1 MLQTMQIPRSTLY
14 ALVDALP
21 PTKLATAR
29 EVLEA
34 LARGDSDNDALT
46 SEEEAI
52 LQLRLEQARTG
63 QVVDAEE
70 VFEDLDRIIEEAERA
85 Q

>member
-1 MLQTMQIPRSTLY
+1 MLQAMQIPRSTLY

-21 PTKLATAR
+21 PAKLATAR

-34 LARGDSDNDALT
+34 LARSDSDNDALT
-46 SEEEAI
+46 PEEEAI

-85 Q
+85 R

>member
-1 MLQTMQIPRSTLY
+1 MLQTMQIPRSTLH

-21 PTKLATAR
+21 PAKLATAR

-34 LARGDSDNDALT
+34 LARSDSDNDALT
-46 SEEEAI
+46 PEEEEV

-63 QVVDAEE
+63 QVVEADE
-70 VFEDLDRIIEEAERA
+70 VFKDLDHIIEEAERA
-85 Q
+85 R